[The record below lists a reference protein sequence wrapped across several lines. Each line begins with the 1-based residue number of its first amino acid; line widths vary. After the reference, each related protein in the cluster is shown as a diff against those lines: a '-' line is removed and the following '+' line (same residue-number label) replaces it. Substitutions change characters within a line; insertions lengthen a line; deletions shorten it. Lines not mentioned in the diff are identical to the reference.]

1 MTEDTPRLSSALL
14 RLAAQA
20 SPVFVANV
28 AHEEHSQVYYGDG
41 DLLAPAYGN
50 LALDITSK
58 DAANLIS
65 ALFNHTPAIV
75 AAAELLYDALE
86 ATHKRGETYP
96 LEVAQAGAH
105 LRHILDD
112 AKTAD

>member
-1 MTEDTPRLSSALL
+1 MTEDTPRLSGALL
-14 RLAAQA
+14 RLAAQV
-20 SPVFVANV
+20 SPVFVTNDPT
-28 AHEEHSQVYYGDG
+28 EEHSHVYYGDG
-41 DLLAPAYGN
+41 DLLAPVYGN
-50 LALDITSK
+50 LGLDITSE
-58 DAANLIS
+58 DAAKLIS

-96 LEVAQAGAH
+96 LEIAQAGAH
-105 LRHILDD
+105 LRRILDA